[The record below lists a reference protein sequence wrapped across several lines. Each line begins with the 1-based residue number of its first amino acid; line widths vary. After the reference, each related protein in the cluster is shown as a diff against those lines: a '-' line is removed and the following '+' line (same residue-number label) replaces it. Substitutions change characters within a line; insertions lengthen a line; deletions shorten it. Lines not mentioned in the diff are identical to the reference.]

1 MSEVPIYEALARAFQ
16 AEGVDTHF
24 TLMGDGNMHW
34 ATAMRNLP
42 GMKTYSARHEHC
54 AVGMAMGYHS
64 ATGKVGVAS
73 VTCGPGF
80 TQLSTILTTAVRAR
94 VPIVIFAG
102 EAPANAKWYSQA
114 IDQQPFAAACGA
126 QYISGHS
133 PKRMHQY
140 VREAFHMAKHRRT
153 PVVLGVPYDVQK
165 EPMPDVGPYQP
176 SDDFLPVLAPIPPD
190 SAQIEELAD
199 RIAVAKAP
207 IIIAGRG
214 VLHADS
220 RAEVEDL
227 ADETGAMLSTTLLG
241 RGMYDHHPFSL
252 GVAGGFA
259 RAVTRE
265 VFAKADLVIAI
276 GASMSYHTVDGGKL
290 ISPKAD
296 IVQIDTAPA
305 GLRDGARAAHD
316 YLRADAKLATLALL
330 DALPG
335 RGSNAAIRTDDLARR
350 IRDEPADPTEYP
362 SEPGLLDPREV
373 MQELEGILPGDY
385 DVISGNGHQ
394 SYFHTVM
401 RGGDPNRYHLMRD
414 FGAVGNAI
422 SYTLGIAAARGNGRV
437 VLFEGDGGLL
447 MHIQELE
454 TAQREGLKFLVV
466 ASNDG
471 AYGSEIHKLRA
482 EGVDDSGA
490 IFGRADLGAIARGFG
505 LRGVTVKESGRFAE
519 LLRAYEAGGTAEI
532 WDVHISDKVVN
543 PRLREGT
550 KMGHGVR

>member
-1 MSEVPIYEALARAFQ
+1 MNGTPIYEALARAFQ

-34 ATAMRNLP
+34 ATAMKNLP
-42 GMKTYSARHEHC
+42 GMKTYSTRHEHC

-80 TQLSTILTTAVRAR
+80 TQLMTILTTAVRSR
-94 VPIVIFAG
+94 VPIVVFAG
-102 EAPANAKWYSQA
+102 EAPSKAKWYSQA
-114 IDQQPFAAACGA
+114 IDQQPLAAACGA
-126 QYISGHS
+126 HYISGHN
-133 PKRMHQY
+133 PERMHQY
-140 VREAFHMAKHRRT
+140 VQEAFHTAQQRRI
-153 PVVLGVPYDVQK
+153 PVVLGIPYDIQK
-165 EPMPDVGPYQP
+165 LPMPDIGPYKP
-176 SDDFLPVLAPIPPD
+176 SSSVLPTFAPIPPD
-190 SAQIEELAD
+190 AGQIGRLAD
-199 RIAVAKAP
+199 KLAAAKVP

-214 VLHADS
+214 VLRADA

-259 RAVTRE
+259 RAVSRE

-276 GASMSYHTVDGGKL
+276 GASMTYHTVDGGKL
-290 ISPKAD
+290 FTPSAE
-296 IVQIDTAPA
+296 IVQIDVAPV
-305 GLRDGARAAHD
+305 GLRDGARAAHE
-316 YLRADAKLATLALL
+316 YLRADAKLSTLALL
-330 DALPG
+330 DALRG
-335 RGSNAAIRTDDLARR
+335 RKTNAAIRSDDLAHR
-350 IRDEPADPTEYP
+350 IRVTPADPTEYP
-362 SEPGLLDPREV
+362 SEPGALDPRQV
-373 MQELEGILPGDY
+373 VQELEGVLPGDY

-401 RGGDPNRYHLMRD
+401 RGGDPNRYHVMRD
-414 FGAVGNAI
+414 FGAVGNAL

-454 TAQREGLKFLVV
+454 TARRQGIKFLIV

-482 EGVDDSGA
+482 EGIDDSGA
-490 IFGRADLGAIARGFG
+490 VFGRPDLGSIARGFG
-505 LRGVTVKESGRFAE
+505 LRGATVTEPGHFAE
-519 LLRAYEAGGTAEI
+519 LLRAYEAGDTAEI

-543 PRLREGT
+543 PRVRRGT
-550 KMGHGVR
+550 EMGHGVR